1 MSAVI
6 MAGALEDRPA
16 ALAVAVGLTCSAVK
30 SAPVLGDY
38 AVTTR
43 T

>member
-6 MAGALEDRPA
+6 MAGGLEDRPA
-16 ALAVAVGLTCSAVK
+16 ALAVAAGLACSAVK
-30 SAPVLGDY
+30 SAPVLGEY